1 MDTTDWSL
9 LARYVQGTATPDE
22 AQRMQAWL
30 AEDPAHR
37 ELLEQAQAA
46 WRASGDAYEAYNPDI
61 SAAWQAIVRRTGA
74 RRTDA
79 QRNHDTPVIEL
90 PTKTSRRT
98 WLIRAAAAI
107 GMALGLVLL
116 VRLLNLSG
124 NPELTEVSTGER
136 ETKELTLADG
146 TRVWLNERS
155 TLRYDQALD
164 DSVRAVYLS
173 GEAFF
178 DVARNE
184 RQPFRIASGD
194 AVVRVLGTSFNVRAV
209 PADTAVVVTVVSGV
223 VSLADRDNG
232 QARVVL
238 EQGEQGVYRAADRS
252 VTQVAA
258 VAPNA
263 LAWRTRALDFQNR
276 PLSEVGALL
285 EQAYRQ
291 AVAVDSAV
299 ADLTL
304 TAEFDDQPLE
314 EVLEVIA
321 LTLDVRYRVQSDT
334 IFLEEIKK

>member
-1 MDTTDWSL
+1 M
-9 LARYVQGTATPDE
+9 
-22 AQRMQAWL
+22 
-30 AEDPAHR
+30 
-37 ELLEQAQAA
+37 
-46 WRASGDAYEAYNPDI
+46 
-61 SAAWQAIVRRTGA
+61 
-74 RRTDA
+74 
-79 QRNHDTPVIEL
+79 
-90 PTKTSRRT
+90 
-98 WLIRAAAAI
+98 
-107 GMALGLVLL
+107 LL